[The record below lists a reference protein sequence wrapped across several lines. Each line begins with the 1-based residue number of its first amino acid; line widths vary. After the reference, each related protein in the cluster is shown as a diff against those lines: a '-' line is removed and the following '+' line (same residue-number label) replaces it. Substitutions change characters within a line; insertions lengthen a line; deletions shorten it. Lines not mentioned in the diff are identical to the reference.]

1 MAKLQKVIIMAGG
14 TGGHVFPGLA
24 VAKQLREQGVDVHW
38 LGTRKGLESRL
49 VPEAGLPL
57 HFISISGLR
66 GKGVKDVLLAPF
78 RLLLAIAQSL
88 RIIHRLQPD
97 VVLGMG
103 GFVSGPGGIAS
114 WLLRRPLIVHEQNAK
129 PGLTNKWLARIAARV
144 LEGFPDTFSSQ
155 RNIVTTG
162 NPVRR
167 EIAALASPDSRFQGR
182 DQPLRLLVV
191 GGSLGAHAIN
201 DLLPNVLAK
210 LPITDRPDVYHQT
223 GEKHFEQTV
232 NAYAAAGVTAKVVP
246 FIAEM
251 GDAYAWADIILCRA
265 GALTVSE
272 LCAVG
277 LGAILVPY
285 PYAVDDHQTANAN
298 YLVKHNAA
306 ILIQQVA
313 LTEEKLIDMIKQ
325 LSAAPA
331 KRLEMAQDAYR
342 LRKIDATTKVS
353 EICEEVCH

>member
-1 MAKLQKVIIMAGG
+1 MTKLRKVIIMAGG

-24 VAKQLREQGVDVHW
+24 VARQLREQGVEVHW

-66 GKGVKDVLLAPF
+66 GKGFKDILLAPF
-78 RLLLAIAQSL
+78 RLLLAITQSL
-88 RIIHRLQPD
+88 RIIHRLKPD

-103 GFVSGPGGIAS
+103 GFVSGPGGISS
-114 WLLRRPLIVHEQNAK
+114 WLLGRPLVVHEQNARA
-129 PGLTNKWLARIAARV
+129 GLTNKWLAHIAARV
-144 LEGFPDTFSSQ
+144 LEGFPDTFPSQ
-155 RNIVTTG
+155 KKIITTG

-167 EIAALASPDSRFQGR
+167 EIAELPSPDSRFQGR
-182 DQPLRLLVV
+182 DQTLRLLVV

-201 DLLPNVLAK
+201 DLLPKALAK
-210 LPITDRPDVYHQT
+210 LAVGDRPSVYHQT

-232 NAYAAAGVTAKVVP
+232 KAYEAAGVTAKVVP
-246 FIAEM
+246 FIADM
-251 GDAYAWADIILCRA
+251 SDAYAWADIILCRA

-272 LCAVG
+272 LCAAG

-298 YLVKHNAA
+298 YLVKHKAA
-306 ILIQQVA
+306 LLVQQSA
-313 LTEEKLIDMIKQ
+313 LTEDNLADMIKQ
-325 LSAAPA
+325 LSVSPA
-331 KRLEMAQDAYR
+331 KRIDMARAAYE
-342 LRKIDATTKVS
+342 LRKTDATTKVL
-353 EICEEVCH
+353 EICGEICH